1 MASDEWTDT
10 PAHELALQLRNKEI
24 SPVELTEHYLRRI
37 EALNGQLNAYLTV
50 AGDEAM
56 ASARTAESDL
66 MAGEVKG
73 ALHGV
78 PISVKDL
85 EMTSGIR
92 STLGSLIYKD
102 HVPSHDSGVVE
113 RVKASGAII
122 LGKTN
127 TPEFGMRGTTENL
140 LGDPCRNPWNTAR
153 TSGGSSGGAGAA
165 VAAGLCPLATATDAG
180 GSIRIP
186 SSFCGTYGIKPNLGR
201 VPRFGGLGR
210 PSPNLVAQSGP
221 MTTNVRDA
229 AILLQALAGPDD
241 RDANMIRE
249 TPPDYLAAL
258 DTGVSGLRI
267 AWSADLG
274 YAGVDPE
281 VATATA
287 EAARIFEE
295 LGASVDEPGINMEQP
310 VTRLS
315 RITSAN
321 SYAAYGHLLD
331 EQPEKLTNYARGRL
345 GRGKEVT
352 GLEYAQSMRLLEEIR
367 HQVFVLM
374 ETYDLLMTPTMAVPA
389 FPIGEYPD
397 NIGGVS
403 VGADWGFNPFNIIFN
418 LTGQPAASI
427 PCGFSSDGMPIGLH
441 IVGRPKD
448 EVTVLAASAAFEKV
462 RPWSHIRPQLN

>member
-1 MASDEWTDT
+1 MADWTDT
-10 PAHELALQLRNKEI
+10 PAHELASQLRSKDI

-37 EALNGQLNAYLTV
+37 EALNPQLNAYLTV

-56 ASARTAESDL
+56 ASAKTAEAEL
-66 MAGEVKG
+66 AAGQVKG
-73 ALHGV
+73 PLHGV

-85 EMTSGIR
+85 EMTAGIR

-140 LGDPCRNPWNTAR
+140 LGDACRNPWNTDR

-186 SSFCGTYGIKPNLGR
+186 SSFCGTYGIKPSLGR

-229 AILLQALAGPDD
+229 AILLQVLAGPDD

-249 TPPDYLAAL
+249 TPPDFLAAL
-258 DTGVSGLRI
+258 DVRRIRPAHRLEHRSGICRNRSRGCLSHGQRSPPLRR
-267 AWSADLG
+267 
-274 YAGVDPE
+274 AGRIGGR
-281 VATATA
+281 ARHQHG
-287 EAARIFEE
+287 AARDP
-295 LGASVDEPGINMEQP
+295 AEPHHVRQLLRSLRAPAG
-310 VTRLS
+310 R
-315 RITSAN
+315 
-321 SYAAYGHLLD
+321 AA
-331 EQPEKLTNYARGRL
+331 
-345 GRGKEVT
+345 
-352 GLEYAQSMRLLEEIR
+352 
-367 HQVFVLM
+367 
-374 ETYDLLMTPTMAVPA
+374 
-389 FPIGEYPD
+389 
-397 NIGGVS
+397 
-403 VGADWGFNPFNIIFN
+403 
-418 LTGQPAASI
+418 
-427 PCGFSSDGMPIGLH
+427 
-441 IVGRPKD
+441 
-448 EVTVLAASAAFEKV
+448 
-462 RPWSHIRPQLN
+462 